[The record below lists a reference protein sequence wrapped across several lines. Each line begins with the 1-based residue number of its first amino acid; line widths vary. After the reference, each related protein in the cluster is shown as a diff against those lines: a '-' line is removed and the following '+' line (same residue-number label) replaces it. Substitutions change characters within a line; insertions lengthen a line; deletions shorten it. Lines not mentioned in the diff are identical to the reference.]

1 MNNQKQTSF
10 TVSKIYKSRKN
21 LLTILEKRG
30 FDISD
35 YNNFGINEI
44 QAMYVNKQLDMLLS
58 KKNDN
63 DNKKI
68 YVKYH
73 VTHKNGSS
81 TFPKLRDSHINDYID
96 DLYNL
101 EEILNKNDELLII
114 VKDQNINKTLE
125 EYMEFIFIKDNHYIN
140 ILKIKEILF
149 DILEHCMVPEHK
161 ILTEK
166 EKEKIY
172 EKYKIMQDSELP
184 EISRFDPIAKI
195 LGVRPGELCEITRS
209 SKTSITSK
217 YYRLCS

>member
-30 FDISD
+30 FNISD

-44 QAMYVNKQLDMLLS
+44 QTMYVNKQLDMLLS
-58 KKNDN
+58 NKNG
-63 DNKKI
+63 KKI

-101 EEILNKNDELLII
+101 EEILNKEDELLII

-140 ILKIKEILF
+140 ILKIKEVLF
-149 DILEHCMVPEHK
+149 NILEHCMVPEHK
-161 ILTEK
+161 ILNEK

-184 EISRFDPIAKI
+184 EISRFDPIAKV

>member
-44 QAMYVNKQLDMLLS
+44 QTMYVNKQLDMLLS
-58 KKNDN
+58 NKNG
-63 DNKKI
+63 KKI

-101 EEILNKNDELLII
+101 EEILNKDDELLII

-140 ILKIKEILF
+140 ILKIKELLF
-149 DILEHCMVPEHK
+149 NILEHCMVPEHK

-184 EISRFDPIAKI
+184 EISRFDPIAKV